1 VDAIKGSGTMELNIQ
16 TSARLAVA
24 ATSLITLAV
33 FSADHAESP
42 AADADPAA
50 DIADVFIFPSRE
62 SAGKLVGAITFGG
75 RPAPRSRIDT
85 HFYCDPRVLYAFH
98 IDRADA
104 NGVFDSIPDVT
115 VYARLA
121 SNRAGQCAVQL
132 ENVPGAGG
140 TFSGPIEQVF
150 ATPSGIKAFAGLR
163 NDPFF
168 FDAQGLTALFASF
181 ATPGQNGD
189 LVTAFGIGTR
199 ARRDSFGNRNISA
212 IVFDMDLDALA
223 PRLPN
228 GSRPQ
233 LRAWAVTSRLA
244 G

>member
-1 VDAIKGSGTMELNIQ
+1 MLKPRVAAQWAIAA
-16 TSARLAVA
+16 SACTALAV
-24 ATSLITLAV
+24 L
-33 FSADHAESP
+33 SADHAESP

-62 SAGKLVGAITFGG
+62 SASRVVGAITFGG
-75 RPAPRSRIDT
+75 RPAPRSRIDAS
-85 HFYCDPRVLYAFH
+85 FYCDPRVLYTFH

-104 NGVFDSIPDVT
+104 AGNFDNLPDFT
-115 VYARLA
+115 IHARTGL
-121 SNRAGQCAVQL
+121 NRAGQCGLQL

-150 ATPSGIKAFAGLR
+150 ATPSGIKGFAGLR

-168 FDAQGLTALFASF
+168 FDAQGLGALFASF
-181 ATPGQNGD
+181 QTAGQNGD
-189 LVTAFGIGTR
+189 LVSAFGIGTR
-199 ARRDSFGNRNISA
+199 ARRDSFGNRNVSV
-212 IVFDMDLDALA
+212 IVFDMDLDVLA
-223 PRLPN
+223 PRASN

-233 LRAWAVTSRLA
+233 LRAWAVTSRLV